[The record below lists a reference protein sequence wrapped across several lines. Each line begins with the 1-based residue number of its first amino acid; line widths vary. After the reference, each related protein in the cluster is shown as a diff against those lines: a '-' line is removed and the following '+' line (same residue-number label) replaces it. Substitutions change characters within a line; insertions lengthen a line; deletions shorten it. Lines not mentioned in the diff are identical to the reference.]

1 MQGFIRLIRR
11 WPLWVKLLATLMA
24 IAVVCVST
32 FSIINSRSDK
42 SITSMVNLAETEQ
55 VTISQTKVPA
65 LPNTSV
71 TVVKKTATAPPKDH
85 LPMGTCRGA
94 WHPKEGVEILPC
106 GRATINKDETR
117 VTSTLYVKGNV
128 PYAAVWVL
136 RVDEQDPTKTIKDR
150 NLVICSIP
158 DDKVELHAC
167 EISVILK
174 GFPLDTEYI
183 AAGTVTSVPSIPG
196 SYASPHYTGTSSA
209 RFQATPE

>member
-32 FSIINSRSDK
+32 FSIITSRSDK

-65 LPNTSV
+65 LPNTTV

-106 GRATINKDETR
+106 GRATINKDETHVYPLCQR
-117 VTSTLYVKGNV
+117 ERSVRRRLGSACRRTGPDQDHKGQKSRHLQH
-128 PYAAVWVL
+128 P
-136 RVDEQDPTKTIKDR
+136 R
-150 NLVICSIP
+150 
-158 DDKVELHAC
+158 
-167 EISVILK
+167 
-174 GFPLDTEYI
+174 
-183 AAGTVTSVPSIPG
+183 
-196 SYASPHYTGTSSA
+196 
-209 RFQATPE
+209 